1 MRTLISD
8 HFGVAKLSAAF
19 LTLTL
24 LAGACGGGDDGSTDS
39 GSTDSGSTD
48 SGSTDD
54 SAGTAVVPTVT
65 TTQAPVIEGGITSGG
80 TLRVGLGAEVDGLNP
95 GANSLATSTYL
106 IDFTMLE
113 PLAYFDAEGN
123 WFPWLAESF
132 EKVEGSPSWRMT
144 LRDGITFHDGSD
156 LDADD
161 VIALFNVQIKDPLI
175 GLALQPSYPF
185 AFEGPAVEKIDNLTV
200 QFNPL
205 GESAHFPVNLTSQL
219 GMIVPSE
226 YTEAT
231 QANSRKNQ
239 TLIGTGPF
247 MFESRV
253 QDDRTIVVKNPN
265 WWGGEVHL
273 DAIEFII
280 QTDTAIAADRL
291 ASGDL
296 DVVITSNPDAILTMR
311 EADTVRTLENLLAS
325 DNDLMMNTSKP
336 PFDDIRVRQALTY
349 ATDREGFSA
358 LIAQGTSPMAD
369 SMFHPDLIW
378 SNPDVVQEGNTPE
391 LAQPLVD
398 DYCADVPDNCTDGK
412 INMEFQH
419 SGPSVVQTRVADLLT
434 SGWQEFFN
442 VTVKEVLQDQL
453 IPNVAIGEWQVVA
466 WRQFGS
472 IDPDNEVIWLQ
483 CATADKFIALNW
495 VRYCDEDRDALMVE
509 QRQTADL
516 DRRVEIWREIQVNM
530 NESYAYIFMT
540 HANWTIGSHPRVQN
554 ICPQFAPT
562 GEEIFCSNAGV
573 TFFHDTWI
581 AE

>member
-1 MRTLISD
+1 MHVSANSRLA
-8 HFGVAKLSAAF
+8 GLLVALLSLA
-19 LTLTL
+19 L
-24 LAGACGGGDDGSTDS
+24 LASSCGGGDVADDS
-39 GSTDSGSTD
+39 AEETADN
-48 SGSTDD
+48 D
-54 SAGTAVVPTVT
+54 SAGTAVVPTIT
-65 TTQAPVIEGGITSGG
+65 TTVAPTVEGGITPGG

-95 GANSLATSTYL
+95 GANSMVTSTYL

-113 PLAYFDAEGN
+113 PLAYFDSEGN

-132 EKVEGSPSWRMT
+132 ERMDGSDSWRMT
-144 LRDGITFHDGSD
+144 LRDGITFHDGSG

-161 VIALFNVQIKDPLI
+161 VIAMFNAQLKDPLI
-175 GLALQPSYPF
+175 GLALQPSFPLP
-185 AFEGPAVEKIDNLTV
+185 FEGPAIEKIDELTV

-205 GESAHFPVNLTSQL
+205 GPTEHFPVNLTSQL

-253 QDDRTIVVKNPN
+253 QDDRTTVVRNPN
-265 WWGGEVHL
+265 WWGGEVYL
-273 DAIEFII
+273 DGIEFII
-280 QTDTAIAADRL
+280 QTDQAIAADRL
-291 ASGDL
+291 AAGDL

-311 EADTVRTLENLLAS
+311 ESDNVNRLENLLSS
-325 DNDLMMNTSKP
+325 DNNLMMNTSKP
-336 PFDDIRVRQALTY
+336 PFDDIRVRQALTF
-349 ATDREGFSA
+349 ATDRDGFSA
-358 LIAQGTSPMAD
+358 LISQGTSEQAD
-369 SMFHPDLIW
+369 TMFHPDLIW
-378 SNPDVVQEGNTPE
+378 SNPDVVQEGNAPE
-391 LAQPLVD
+391 LSPALVD
-398 DYCADVPDNCTDGK
+398 SYCADVPDNCTDGR

-419 SGPSVVQTRVADLLT
+419 SGPSVVQTRIADLLT
-434 SGWQEFFN
+434 SSWQEFFN
-442 VTVKEVLQDQL
+442 VTVAEVLQDQL
-453 IPNVAIGEWQVVA
+453 VSNVAIGEWQVVS

-495 VRYCDEDRDALMVE
+495 VRYCDEERDALMLE
-509 QRQTADL
+509 QRQTTDL
-516 DRRVEIWREIQVNM
+516 DRRVEIWHEIQVNM

-540 HANWTIGSHPRVQN
+540 HANWTIGSHERVQN
-554 ICPQFAPT
+554 LCPQFAPT